1 MTEQEVYDRLSKE
14 ARKGY
19 RVNELIRFTY
29 PARELR
35 LSIIA
40 AKPLE
45 RSLESV
51 YRVVLQAIR
60 SGFDTR
66 ELLYDVLGLSPTD
79 EFIQRELF
87 GLRERGLINLVS
99 STWRVEQVGLDFMAD
114 PSLIREETEDRFYCF
129 VDRITGKP
137 FTLRDENLL
146 DTPATKTLAP
156 SPNDPPRFSGQL
168 LEGIS
173 NDVKRIYDRTNDN
186 GSVLTGYAPE
196 PVERDYERW
205 LDRWLIEYIPEP
217 GETGTPR
224 LEVRKVHEL
233 ELDKRLTERFS
244 SEPELL
250 LALTD
255 SDRMEDVVEQL
266 VVSPEPI
273 PTAAPSQAPEPSS
286 GKGTVKPSMEPLS
299 LTIWE
304 TKEQFVKALSTV
316 NYRLLIESPWIKRAT
331 IEYLPRFRDVLEK
344 GNELVI
350 LYGIGI
356 KDEHDTDT
364 VRMLERLADEY
375 PEQFRLCH
383 LPSHLRRIGHPM
395 TGTHRKLVIKDDEY
409 YMLGSFNFLSM
420 GQKEGQRVAN
430 EQALLVSSNV
440 DERWRAVLEEYGLE
454 P

>member
-1 MTEQEVYDRLSKE
+1 M
-14 ARKGY
+14 
-19 RVNELIRFTY
+19 
-29 PARELR
+29 
-35 LSIIA
+35 
-40 AKPLE
+40 
-45 RSLESV
+45 
-51 YRVVLQAIR
+51 
-60 SGFDTR
+60 
-66 ELLYDVLGLSPTD
+66 
-79 EFIQRELF
+79 
-87 GLRERGLINLVS
+87 
-99 STWRVEQVGLDFMAD
+99 
-114 PSLIREETEDRFYCF
+114 
-129 VDRITGKP
+129 DRITGKP

-156 SPNDPPRFSGQL
+156 APNDPPRFSGQL

-266 VVSPEPI
+266 VVSPEPV

-286 GKGTVKPSMEPLS
+286 GKGPVKPSMEPRS

-316 NYRLLIESPWIKRAT
+316 NYRILIESPWIKRAT
-331 IEYLPRFRDVLEK
+331 IEYLSRFRDVLEK

-356 KDEHDTDT
+356 KDEHSGEAVKVVVVPGSPTLT
-364 VRMLERLADEY
+364 EADVIAHCKLHLTGYKIPRVVE
-375 PEQFRLCH
+375 FRSKP
-383 LPSHLRRIGHPM
+383 LPKSNIGKILRRELRDEAAATPVK
-395 TGTHRKLVIKDDEY
+395 TG
-409 YMLGSFNFLSM
+409 G
-420 GQKEGQRVAN
+420 
-430 EQALLVSSNV
+430 
-440 DERWRAVLEEYGLE
+440 
-454 P
+454 